1 MGGLPCR
8 AYGLAAGAAAGLHG
22 IAAGC
27 CQTISAGPAQTGPAS
42 IPMTPPQTPGQDGPK
57 IYQAVGPGG
66 KWGKGCQIPPGGPI
80 DQYRGPA
87 GG

>member
-8 AYGLAAGAAAGLHG
+8 ADGLAAGAAAGLHG
-22 IAAGC
+22 IAADC
-27 CQTISAGPAQTGPAS
+27 CQTISAGPAQTGTAS
-42 IPMTPPQTPGQDGPK
+42 IPLTPPQTPGQDGPK

-80 DQYRGPA
+80 DQYRGPP

>member
-1 MGGLPCR
+1 M
-8 AYGLAAGAAAGLHG
+8 
-22 IAAGC
+22 
-27 CQTISAGPAQTGPAS
+27 
-42 IPMTPPQTPGQDGPK
+42 PPQTPGQDGPK

-80 DQYRGPA
+80 YQVRGPP